1 MFADFFIATPHGW
14 MEFNLCALCKLLLL
28 KRLTKVLF
36 TFLHLTITVIVHCR
50 HRYTGKTAEEA
61 GMVHAARPDA
71 HSTLQEAVK
80 IGMRVPCIYS
90 LGERTKDQER

>member
-1 MFADFFIATPHGW
+1 MDGDQFVCLVQTLAP
-14 MEFNLCALCKLLLL
+14 E
-28 KRLTKVLF
+28 RLTKVLF
-36 TFLHLTITVIVHCR
+36 TFLHLTVTVIVHCR
-50 HRYTGKTAEEA
+50 HRFTGKTAEEE

-80 IGMRVPCIYS
+80 RGMRVPCIYS

>member
-1 MFADFFIATPHGW
+1 
-14 MEFNLCALCKLLLL
+14 
-28 KRLTKVLF
+28 
-36 TFLHLTITVIVHCR
+36 
-50 HRYTGKTAEEA
+50 
-61 GMVHAARPDA
+61 MVHAYRPDA